1 MLTETHALE
10 RLDPRAE
17 LVSLP
22 VVVSMGGSS
31 RVFDTSV
38 GLRRSTTTSS
48 SVAGSVGDNEPA
60 RTIARASRTASSLS
74 SFSAASARSL
84 WSLRPDCV
92 PFNKRPYSLLKY
104 FKRPIGRRNSS
115 SRVQICEF
123 GSADEGVDGGGKFV
137 EKFASTPG
145 RRVLLRTGSH
155 ASKPVQYR
163 SQYVVYGPSSSLI
176 CRME

>member
-1 MLTETHALE
+1 
-10 RLDPRAE
+10 
-17 LVSLP
+17 
-22 VVVSMGGSS
+22 MGGSS
-31 RVFDTSV
+31 RIFDTSV
-38 GLRRSTTTSS
+38 ELRRSTTTSS
-48 SVAGSVGDNEPA
+48 SATGAIGDDDPA
-60 RTIARASRTASSLS
+60 RIVARASRIVSSLS

-84 WSLRPDCV
+84 WSLRPGCV
-92 PFNKRPYSLLKY
+92 PFNKRLYSLLKY

-123 GSADEGVDGGGKFV
+123 GSADEAFGGGRFV
-137 EKFASTPG
+137 EKAVSTPG